1 MFICNILF
9 FTCEV
14 NGQDVTSQTSN
25 DTIVEDQFFIYPF
38 VFYLPETRWGFGGV
52 GLYTF
57 RFKGERYDSNPS
69 QIQFTANYTQ
79 NKQINFI
86 IPFELYWFNDKWKL
100 KGELGYFKYL
110 YNFYGIGN
118 QSLLG
123 DRETYKVNYPRFRV
137 DLLRRYGD
145 FFIGFRYRFDYTVLY
160 DFKKGGILE
169 SNPIIGKEGGRVAGI
184 GFITQYDNRDF
195 IYNPTKG
202 CYIEAEFFVGNKLS
216 GSQYAS
222 QRFALDA
229 ATYIPLAV
237 DHTLAVQLN
246 TATIYGDAFFNDL
259 LYFGSPKLMRG
270 YQDRRFTDKNLVI
283 LQAEYRYPIYR
294 RLQGVAFSALGN
306 VADKYINL
314 FDVNPKF
321 TYGAG
326 LRIVLNKKDRV
337 RLRIDYGRTLREGG
351 AFYATINEAF

>member
-1 MFICNILF
+1 MALPIKQLICLFICNILF

-100 KGELGYFKYL
+100 KG
-110 YNFYGIGN
+110 
-118 QSLLG
+118 
-123 DRETYKVNYPRFRV
+123 
-137 DLLRRYGD
+137 
-145 FFIGFRYRFDYTVLY
+145 VLY

-283 LQAEYRYPIYR
+283 LQAEYRYPIYIYR
-294 RLQGVAFSALGN
+294 STQNPSNTDYLYLTVFFQNILNFNYGEFSDTAYLIYWQTIIETRNNYFNLPFSFSAFFSF
-306 VADKYINL
+306 KRY
-314 FDVNPKF
+314 F
-321 TYGAG
+321 
-326 LRIVLNKKDRV
+326 
-337 RLRIDYGRTLREGG
+337 
-351 AFYATINEAF
+351 